1 MSKSLGNVIDPLD
14 LIDVYGADPVRF
26 YAVREVQFG
35 QDGSVSIDGV
45 HERYEREL
53 ANDLGNLVSRTTAMI
68 ARYRDGRLAAVS
80 DTEPSAGLASLAPEV
95 AAFLDV
101 FDITGALERIWKQVR
116 ALNALVEERKPWE
129 LAKDDSRA
137 ADLDRTL
144 YELTDGLRAVAV
156 ALSPYLP
163 ETAPQILA
171 ALRQPIDLAW
181 EGVAPDRTMAAEGIG
196 PAEPLFPRVE
206 APSAAA

>member
-1 MSKSLGNVIDPLD
+1 
-14 LIDVYGADPVRF
+14 
-26 YAVREVQFG
+26 
-35 QDGSVSIDGV
+35 
-45 HERYEREL
+45 
-53 ANDLGNLVSRTTAMI
+53 
-68 ARYRDGRLAAVS
+68 
-80 DTEPSAGLASLAPEV
+80 LASLGPEV

-101 FDITGALERIWKQVR
+101 FDVTGALERIWKEVR

-156 ALSPYLP
+156 ALFAYLP

-171 ALRQPIDLAW
+171 ALRQPNDLAW
-181 EGVAPDRTMAAEGIG
+181 EGVAPDRTVAAEGIG